1 MKRIVQD
8 LLKLAQQTVSTGRDN
23 LEQAINSR
31 AAVQRVFD
39 EYVTY
44 LEETDRKLQEAGGV
58 LTDQEAQALVMQ
70 NVVPKL
76 RALAIEANEWADAME
91 NLDE

>member
-31 AAVQRVFD
+31 AAVQRAFD